1 MILRIAGHRGRCII
15 CKEPLLRTYRLASRN
30 RTELVAAS
38 ELVAHLEKT
47 HPGKKIVSALLLR
60 SDFVRTRAIYGEL
73 SSEETFMEAAIGEAA
88 FLMVLTRSDRKLF
101 LHEAMRARYLL
112 DLEFRRW
119 VMERIL
125 RAPDYDVL
133 SFAIIQRGY
142 ELNELYEEIAC
153 HVVGEFF
160 GASWMLLTG
169 NQPLAEELRGGI
181 FDYNAGNGFPICDK
195 PEYN

>member
-1 MILRIAGHRGRCII
+1 MESEIADYDFLMILTKPSHQ
-15 CKEPLLRTYRLASRN
+15 
-30 RTELVAAS
+30 
-38 ELVAHLEKT
+38 
-47 HPGKKIVSALLLR
+47 
-60 SDFVRTRAIYGEL
+60 
-73 SSEETFMEAAIGEAA
+73 
-88 FLMVLTRSDRKLF
+88 LF

-112 DLEFRRW
+112 DNRFRRW

-125 RAPDYDVL
+125 RAPDYEVL

-142 ELNELYEEIAC
+142 ELHELYEEIAC

-160 GASWMLLTG
+160 GARWMLLTG

-181 FDYNAGNGFPICDK
+181 FDHNAGNGFPICDK